1 MLAIVVLDV
10 GCGDWVILVFV
21 VLVVFLFF
29 NKMVDFFFKIIF
41 LSNVLKSKICDIE
54 CIIK

>member
-29 NKMVDFFFKIIF
+29 NKMVDFFFKNYF
-41 LSNVLKSKICDIE
+41 LK
-54 CIIK
+54 

>member
-41 LSNVLKSKICDIE
+41 LSNVLRVKYVI
-54 CIIK
+54 

>member
-29 NKMVDFFFKIIF
+29 NKMVDFFF
-41 LSNVLKSKICDIE
+41 
-54 CIIK
+54 

>member
-29 NKMVDFFFKIIF
+29 NKMVDIFLKIIF
-41 LSNVLKSKICDIE
+41 LNNVLRVKYVI
-54 CIIK
+54 